1 LFDFKSTGC
10 YAVPVI
16 LPVWGEEGLNM
27 SDEHNHDNHQHGPD
41 CDHDHDPEMDEVI
54 VLEDEDGV
62 EHNFVLG
69 EVLTVEGKEYAV
81 LLPIDEDLE
90 EGVIFRIDGE
100 EGDQMVLSDIEN
112 DEEWQKVVDAYNE
125 QLDDEDEEDEDED

>member
-1 LFDFKSTGC
+1 
-10 YAVPVI
+10 
-16 LPVWGEEGLNM
+16 M
-27 SDEHNHDNHQHGPD
+27 SDHNHDDHNH
-41 CDHDHDPEMDEVI
+41 EFETDEVI
-54 VLEDEDGV
+54 VLEDEDGA

-69 EVLTVEGKEYAV
+69 EVLSVEGKDYAV

-100 EGDQMVLSDIEN
+100 DGDQMVLADIES

-125 QLDDEDEEDEDED
+125 QLDEEDEEDED

>member
-1 LFDFKSTGC
+1 MADEEQHEHEFD
-10 YAVPVI
+10 
-16 LPVWGEEGLNM
+16 E
-27 SDEHNHDNHQHGPD
+27 
-41 CDHDHDPEMDEVI
+41 EVI

-69 EVLTVEGKEYAV
+69 EVLTVEGNDYAV
-81 LLPIDEDLE
+81 LLPIDDDLE

-100 EGDQMVLSDIEN
+100 EGDQMVLADIEN

-125 QLDDEDEEDEDED
+125 QLDDEDDEDEDDDEA